1 MKGHFYKKHCKC
13 PKNRKCTCGAKWYFA
28 IDIGI
33 DPRTGKRK
41 QKRKGGFNT
50 KKEAQLAAAE
60 IMKEVNEG
68 TYINES
74 DITFKNFAY
83 HWLDLYFASGRVK
96 ESTIRVRK
104 IEIKQL
110 MYYFEYLKLKDI
122 TPKMYQ
128 DALIDMRKRGYATN
142 TISGAHR
149 SGRMIF
155 SKAHELGLIRKNPTE
170 SAVLPLTQKTIE
182 DIELEK
188 QIPKHLE
195 REELF
200 TFLETAKTKGL
211 SLDYPIFLTLA
222 YTGMRVGELSALK
235 WSDIDFKEKTISI
248 TKTYY
253 SPDNNSREYKLLTP
267 KTKSSVR
274 VIDIDETVLE
284 ELKKLRAIQNELK
297 MKYRRTYHDED
308 FVFAKIDNKELLGYP
323 ECPKKIRRRFKRIL
337 KLSNLDSSLSSHSL
351 RHTHTSLLSEAGV
364 NLEEIMERLGHR
376 DDNTTRNI
384 YLHITKTR
392 KKKVSQKFSELMRN
406 P

>member
-1 MKGHFYKKHCKC
+1 MKGYYYKKYCRC
-13 PKNRKCTCGAKWYFA
+13 PKNKRCTCGAKWYFA

-110 MYYFEYLKLKDI
+110 MYYFEHLKLKDI

-308 FVFAKIDNKELLGYP
+308 FVFARIDNKELLGYP

-392 KKKVSQKFSELMRN
+392 KKKVSQKFSELMRSL
-406 P
+406 